1 MKKTIK
7 LLSIV
12 LAFLLAISVVSFAAD
27 GTATGKAGQ
36 TVEIEIEVDGNPGI
50 AMARLKV
57 SYDADALELKDVEDG
72 GIWGKTVHSDNL
84 TASPYTLFWS
94 NPTVTENIVENGT
107 LATLEFKI
115 KNGEINLDLAAF
127 KLEGE
132 DLKQYKL
139 SIYSRLE
146 ADYEHTKDLISVRE
160 NKLNEEKDALK
171 KQYGFFARLFNKEYK
186 GKMEKIKE
194 GLAGVRNSYKT
205 AKKEIQYRA
214 LKEFEDKD
222 LSMTRKE
229 MKALAAI
236 VKDTPPAL
244 VRIWDSTRQ
253 TEKEAFE
260 RAGQAYEKYDYIRER
275 ENERLARL
283 KERKQLDL
291 GDKIHKPVEK
301 TETVRETSVKEKEIE
316 KEQKVQEGPDLEK

>member
-1 MKKTIK
+1 MAKTIVRTK
-7 LLSIV
+7 
-12 LAFLLAISVVSFAAD
+12 
-27 GTATGKAGQ
+27 
-36 TVEIEIEVDGNPGI
+36 
-50 AMARLKV
+50 
-57 SYDADALELKDVEDG
+57 
-72 GIWGKTVHSDNL
+72 
-84 TASPYTLFWS
+84 
-94 NPTVTENIVENGT
+94 
-107 LATLEFKI
+107 EFKI

-139 SIYSRLE
+139 SVYSRLE
-146 ADYEHTKDLISVRE
+146 ADYEHTKDLISVKE

-194 GLAGVRNSYKT
+194 GLASVRDSYKT

-229 MKALAAI
+229 MKTLDAI
-236 VKDTPPAL
+236 VKDTSPAL

-253 TEKEAFE
+253 TEKEAYE
-260 RAGQAYEKYDYIRER
+260 RAGQAYGTYDQIAER
-275 ENERLARL
+275 ENAKLARF

-291 GDKIHKPVEK
+291 GDKIHKPAEK
-301 TETVRETSVKEKEIE
+301 KETVRESSVKEKEIGNQQKT
-316 KEQKVQEGPDLEK
+316 KEEPDLEK

>member
-1 MKKTIK
+1 MAKTIK
-7 LLSIV
+7 Q
-12 LAFLLAISVVSFAAD
+12 
-27 GTATGKAGQ
+27 K
-36 TVEIEIEVDGNPGI
+36 
-50 AMARLKV
+50 
-57 SYDADALELKDVEDG
+57 
-72 GIWGKTVHSDNL
+72 
-84 TASPYTLFWS
+84 
-94 NPTVTENIVENGT
+94 
-107 LATLEFKI
+107 EFKI
-115 KNGEINLDLAAF
+115 KNGEINLDLVAF

-146 ADYEHTKDLISVRE
+146 ADYEHTKDLISVKE
-160 NKLNEEKDALK
+160 NKLNEEKNALK

-194 GLAGVRNSYKT
+194 GLASVRDSYKT
-205 AKKEIQYRA
+205 AKKETQYRA

-229 MKALAAI
+229 MKALNAI
-236 VKDTPPAL
+236 VKNTSPAL

-260 RAGQAYEKYDYIRER
+260 RAGQAYKTYDQLQKEKED
-275 ENERLARL
+275 ERLGRINA
-283 KERKQLDL
+283 KKQLDL

-316 KEQKVQEGPDLEK
+316 KEQKVQETPDLEK

>member
-1 MKKTIK
+1 MAKTIK
-7 LLSIV
+7 Q
-12 LAFLLAISVVSFAAD
+12 
-27 GTATGKAGQ
+27 KQ
-36 TVEIEIEVDGNPGI
+36 
-50 AMARLKV
+50 
-57 SYDADALELKDVEDG
+57 
-72 GIWGKTVHSDNL
+72 
-84 TASPYTLFWS
+84 
-94 NPTVTENIVENGT
+94 
-107 LATLEFKI
+107 FKI
-115 KNGEINLDLAAF
+115 KNGEINLDLVAF

-146 ADYEHTKDLISVRE
+146 ADYEHTKDLISVKE
-160 NKLNEEKDALK
+160 NKLNEEKNALK

-194 GLAGVRNSYKT
+194 GLASVRDSYKT
-205 AKKEIQYRA
+205 AKQETQYRA

-229 MKALAAI
+229 MKTLDAI
-236 VKDTPPAL
+236 VKNTSPAL
-244 VRIWDSTRQ
+244 VRIWDSARQ
-253 TEKEAFE
+253 TEKESYE
-260 RAGQAYEKYDYIRER
+260 RAGQVRETYDQMAER
-275 ENERLARL
+275 QNAKLARF

>member
-1 MKKTIK
+1 MAKTIK
-7 LLSIV
+7 Q
-12 LAFLLAISVVSFAAD
+12 
-27 GTATGKAGQ
+27 KQ
-36 TVEIEIEVDGNPGI
+36 
-50 AMARLKV
+50 
-57 SYDADALELKDVEDG
+57 
-72 GIWGKTVHSDNL
+72 
-84 TASPYTLFWS
+84 
-94 NPTVTENIVENGT
+94 
-107 LATLEFKI
+107 FKI
-115 KNGEINLDLAAF
+115 RNGEINLDLAAF

-146 ADYEHTKDLISVRE
+146 ADYEHTKDLISVKE
-160 NKLNEEKDALK
+160 NKLNEEKNALK

-194 GLAGVRNSYKT
+194 GLAGVRNSYET
-205 AKKEIQYRA
+205 AKKETQYRA

-253 TEKEAFE
+253 TEKETYE
-260 RAGQAYEKYDYIRER
+260 RAAQAYGAYGTYDQMVER
-275 ENERLARL
+275 ENEKLARF

-291 GDKIHKPVEK
+291 GDKIHKTAEK

>member
-1 MKKTIK
+1 
-7 LLSIV
+7 
-12 LAFLLAISVVSFAAD
+12 
-27 GTATGKAGQ
+27 
-36 TVEIEIEVDGNPGI
+36 
-50 AMARLKV
+50 MA
-57 SYDADALELKDVEDG
+57 
-72 GIWGKTVHSDNL
+72 KTVKQKQ
-84 TASPYTLFWS
+84 
-94 NPTVTENIVENGT
+94 
-107 LATLEFKI
+107 FKI
-115 KNGEINLDLAAF
+115 KNGEPNLDLLAF

-146 ADYEHTKDLISVRE
+146 ADYEHTKDLISVKE
-160 NKLNEEKDALK
+160 NKLNEEKNALK

-194 GLAGVRNSYKT
+194 GLASVRNSYKT
-205 AKKEIQYRA
+205 AKKETQYRA

-229 MKALAAI
+229 MKALDAI
-236 VKDTPPAL
+236 VKNTSPAL

-260 RAGQAYEKYDYIRER
+260 RAGQTYDEIAER
-275 ENERLARL
+275 ENAKLARF

>member
-1 MKKTIK
+1 MAKRVKEKQFKVKK
-7 LLSIV
+7 
-12 LAFLLAISVVSFAAD
+12 
-27 GTATGKAGQ
+27 
-36 TVEIEIEVDGNPGI
+36 
-50 AMARLKV
+50 
-57 SYDADALELKDVEDG
+57 
-72 GIWGKTVHSDNL
+72 
-84 TASPYTLFWS
+84 
-94 NPTVTENIVENGT
+94 
-107 LATLEFKI
+107 
-115 KNGEINLDLAAF
+115 GEINLDLAAF

-146 ADYEHTKDLISVRE
+146 ADYEHTKDLISVKE
-160 NKLNEEKDALK
+160 NKLNEEKNALK

-222 LSMTRKE
+222 LMMTRKE
-229 MKALAAI
+229 MKTLDAI
-236 VKDTPPAL
+236 VKNTSPAL

-260 RAGQAYEKYDYIRER
+260 RAGQGYKTYDEIAER
-275 ENERLARL
+275 ENAKLARF
-283 KERKQLDL
+283 KEKTQLDL

>member
-1 MKKTIK
+1 M
-7 LLSIV
+7 
-12 LAFLLAISVVSFAAD
+12 A
-27 GTATGKAGQ
+27 Q
-36 TVEIEIEVDGNPGI
+36 TVK
-50 AMARLKV
+50 RRQ
-57 SYDADALELKDVEDG
+57 
-72 GIWGKTVHSDNL
+72 
-84 TASPYTLFWS
+84 
-94 NPTVTENIVENGT
+94 
-107 LATLEFKI
+107 FKI
-115 KNGEINLDLAAF
+115 TNGETNLDLVAF
-127 KLEGE
+127 QLEGE

-146 ADYEHTKDLISVRE
+146 ADYEHTKDLISVKE
-160 NKLNEEKDALK
+160 NKLNEEKNALK

-186 GKMEKIKE
+186 EKMEKIKE
-194 GLAGVRNSYKT
+194 GLAGVRDSYKT

-229 MKALAAI
+229 MKALDAI

-253 TEKEAFE
+253 TEKEAYE
-260 RAGQAYEKYDYIRER
+260 RAGQSYDTITER
-275 ENERLARL
+275 ENAKLARS

>member
-1 MKKTIK
+1 MAKRVKEKQFKVKK
-7 LLSIV
+7 
-12 LAFLLAISVVSFAAD
+12 
-27 GTATGKAGQ
+27 
-36 TVEIEIEVDGNPGI
+36 
-50 AMARLKV
+50 
-57 SYDADALELKDVEDG
+57 
-72 GIWGKTVHSDNL
+72 
-84 TASPYTLFWS
+84 
-94 NPTVTENIVENGT
+94 
-107 LATLEFKI
+107 
-115 KNGEINLDLAAF
+115 GEINLDLAAF

-146 ADYEHTKDLISVRE
+146 ADYEHTKDLISVKE

-194 GLAGVRNSYKT
+194 GLAGVRNSYNT

-222 LSMTRKE
+222 LWMTRKE

-253 TEKEAFE
+253 TEKEAYQ
-260 RAGQAYEKYDYIRER
+260 RSGQAYEAYDHIREQ
-275 ENERLARL
+275 ENERLARI
-283 KERKQLDL
+283 KEKKQLDL

-301 TETVRETSVKEKEIE
+301 KETVRETSVKEKEIE
-316 KEQKVQEGPDLEK
+316 KEQKIQEGPDLEK

>member
-1 MKKTIK
+1 
-7 LLSIV
+7 
-12 LAFLLAISVVSFAAD
+12 
-27 GTATGKAGQ
+27 
-36 TVEIEIEVDGNPGI
+36 
-50 AMARLKV
+50 MA
-57 SYDADALELKDVEDG
+57 
-72 GIWGKTVHSDNL
+72 KTVK
-84 TASPYTLFWS
+84 TKQ
-94 NPTVTENIVENGT
+94 
-107 LATLEFKI
+107 FKI
-115 KNGEINLDLAAF
+115 TNGEINLDLAAF

-146 ADYEHTKDLISVRE
+146 ADYEHTKDLISVKE
-160 NKLNEEKDALK
+160 NKLNEEKNALK

-186 GKMEKIKE
+186 EKMEKINE
-194 GLAGVRNSYKT
+194 GLADVRDSYET
-205 AKKEIQYRA
+205 AKKETQYRA

-229 MKALAAI
+229 MKALASI
-236 VKDTPPAL
+236 VKNTPPAL

-253 TEKEAFE
+253 TEKETYE
-260 RAGQAYEKYDYIRER
+260 RAAQAYEAYDHIRVQ

-301 TETVRETSVKEKEIE
+301 KETVRETSVKEKEVE

>member
-1 MKKTIK
+1 MAKTTIK
-7 LLSIV
+7 Q
-12 LAFLLAISVVSFAAD
+12 
-27 GTATGKAGQ
+27 KQ
-36 TVEIEIEVDGNPGI
+36 
-50 AMARLKV
+50 
-57 SYDADALELKDVEDG
+57 
-72 GIWGKTVHSDNL
+72 
-84 TASPYTLFWS
+84 
-94 NPTVTENIVENGT
+94 
-107 LATLEFKI
+107 FKI

-127 KLEGE
+127 QLEGE

-146 ADYEHTKDLISVRE
+146 ADYEHTKDLISVKE
-160 NKLNEEKDALK
+160 NKLNEEKNALK

-194 GLAGVRNSYKT
+194 GLASVRDSYQT

-229 MKALAAI
+229 MKALDAI
-236 VKDTPPAL
+236 VKNTSPAL

-260 RAGQAYEKYDYIRER
+260 RAGQAYET
-275 ENERLARL
+275 N

-301 TETVRETSVKEKEIE
+301 TEPVRETSVKEKEIE

>member
-1 MKKTIK
+1 MAKITIK
-7 LLSIV
+7 E
-12 LAFLLAISVVSFAAD
+12 
-27 GTATGKAGQ
+27 KQ
-36 TVEIEIEVDGNPGI
+36 
-50 AMARLKV
+50 
-57 SYDADALELKDVEDG
+57 
-72 GIWGKTVHSDNL
+72 
-84 TASPYTLFWS
+84 
-94 NPTVTENIVENGT
+94 
-107 LATLEFKI
+107 FKI

-127 KLEGE
+127 KLAGE

-139 SIYSRLE
+139 SIYSRRE
-146 ADYEHTKDLISVRE
+146 ADYEHTKDLISVKE
-160 NKLNEEKDALK
+160 NKLNEEKNALK

-194 GLAGVRNSYKT
+194 GLASVRESYKT
-205 AKKEIQYRA
+205 AKKETQYLA

-229 MKALAAI
+229 RKALAAI
-236 VKDTPPAL
+236 VKETSPAL

-253 TEKEAFE
+253 TEKEAYE
-260 RAGQAYEKYDYIRER
+260 RAGQAYEAYDHIRDQIRER
-275 ENERLARL
+275 ENAWLARA

-301 TETVRETSVKEKEIE
+301 TETVREPSVKEKEIE

>member
-1 MKKTIK
+1 MAKTIK
-7 LLSIV
+7 Q
-12 LAFLLAISVVSFAAD
+12 
-27 GTATGKAGQ
+27 KQ
-36 TVEIEIEVDGNPGI
+36 
-50 AMARLKV
+50 
-57 SYDADALELKDVEDG
+57 
-72 GIWGKTVHSDNL
+72 
-84 TASPYTLFWS
+84 
-94 NPTVTENIVENGT
+94 
-107 LATLEFKI
+107 FKI
-115 KNGEINLDLAAF
+115 KNGEINLDLVAF

-146 ADYEHTKDLISVRE
+146 ADYEHTKDLISVKE
-160 NKLNEEKDALK
+160 NKLNEEKNALK

-194 GLAGVRNSYKT
+194 GLASVRDSYET
-205 AKKEIQYRA
+205 AKKETQYRA

-229 MKALAAI
+229 MKTLDAI
-236 VKDTPPAL
+236 VKNTSPAL

-260 RAGQAYEKYDYIRER
+260 RAGQAYETYDHIRER
-275 ENERLARL
+275 ENARQASL
-283 KERKQLDL
+283 KEKKQLDL

-301 TETVRETSVKEKEIE
+301 TETVRENSVKEKEIE
-316 KEQKVQEGPDLEK
+316 KEQKVQETPDLEK

>member
-1 MKKTIK
+1 
-7 LLSIV
+7 
-12 LAFLLAISVVSFAAD
+12 
-27 GTATGKAGQ
+27 
-36 TVEIEIEVDGNPGI
+36 
-50 AMARLKV
+50 MA
-57 SYDADALELKDVEDG
+57 
-72 GIWGKTVHSDNL
+72 KTVK
-84 TASPYTLFWS
+84 TRK
-94 NPTVTENIVENGT
+94 
-107 LATLEFKI
+107 FKI
-115 KNGEINLDLAAF
+115 TNGEINLDLAAF

-146 ADYEHTKDLISVRE
+146 ADYEHTKDLISVKE
-160 NKLNEEKDALK
+160 NQLNEEKNALK

-194 GLAGVRNSYKT
+194 GLASVRDSYKA
-205 AKKEIQYRA
+205 AKQETQYRA

-222 LSMTRKE
+222 LAMTRKE
-229 MKALAAI
+229 MKTLAAI
-236 VKDTPPAL
+236 VKNTSPAL

-260 RAGQAYEKYDYIRER
+260 RAGQVNETYDQMIER
-275 ENERLARL
+275 ENAKLARF

-316 KEQKVQEGPDLEK
+316 KEQKVQEIPDLEK

>member
-1 MKKTIK
+1 
-7 LLSIV
+7 
-12 LAFLLAISVVSFAAD
+12 
-27 GTATGKAGQ
+27 
-36 TVEIEIEVDGNPGI
+36 
-50 AMARLKV
+50 MA
-57 SYDADALELKDVEDG
+57 
-72 GIWGKTVHSDNL
+72 KTVVK
-84 TASPYTLFWS
+84 TKQ
-94 NPTVTENIVENGT
+94 
-107 LATLEFKI
+107 FKI
-115 KNGEINLDLAAF
+115 KNGEINLDMAAF

-146 ADYEHTKDLISVRE
+146 ADYEHTKDLISVKE

-194 GLAGVRNSYKT
+194 GLASVRDSYKT
-205 AKKEIQYRA
+205 AKKETQYRA

-229 MKALAAI
+229 MKALDAI
-236 VKDTPPAL
+236 VKNTSPAL

-260 RAGQAYEKYDYIRER
+260 LAGQAYKTYDQLQKEKED
-275 ENERLARL
+275 ERLGRTNA
-283 KERKQLDL
+283 KKQLDL
-291 GDKIHKPVEK
+291 GDKIHKPMEK

-316 KEQKVQEGPDLEK
+316 KEQKVQEIPDLEK

>member
-1 MKKTIK
+1 
-7 LLSIV
+7 
-12 LAFLLAISVVSFAAD
+12 
-27 GTATGKAGQ
+27 
-36 TVEIEIEVDGNPGI
+36 
-50 AMARLKV
+50 MANTTKRR
-57 SYDADALELKDVEDG
+57 S
-72 GIWGKTVHSDNL
+72 
-84 TASPYTLFWS
+84 
-94 NPTVTENIVENGT
+94 
-107 LATLEFKI
+107 FKI
-115 KNGEINLDLAAF
+115 TNGEINLDLAAF

-139 SIYSRLE
+139 SIYSRRE
-146 ADYEHTKDLISVRE
+146 ADYEHTKDLISVKE
-160 NKLNEEKDALK
+160 NKLNEEKNALK

-194 GLAGVRNSYKT
+194 GLAGVRDSYKA
-205 AKKEIQYRA
+205 AKNETQYRA

-222 LSMTRKE
+222 LTMTRKE

-236 VKDTPPAL
+236 VKNTSPAL

-253 TEKEAFE
+253 TEKEAYE
-260 RAGQAYEKYDYIRER
+260 RAGQAYEAYDHIRER
-275 ENERLARL
+275 ENERLAHL

>member
-1 MKKTIK
+1 MAKTIK
-7 LLSIV
+7 Q
-12 LAFLLAISVVSFAAD
+12 
-27 GTATGKAGQ
+27 KQ
-36 TVEIEIEVDGNPGI
+36 
-50 AMARLKV
+50 
-57 SYDADALELKDVEDG
+57 
-72 GIWGKTVHSDNL
+72 
-84 TASPYTLFWS
+84 
-94 NPTVTENIVENGT
+94 
-107 LATLEFKI
+107 FKI

-127 KLEGE
+127 KLAGE

-160 NKLNEEKDALK
+160 NKLNEEKNALK

-194 GLAGVRNSYKT
+194 GLSSVRDSYKT

-253 TEKEAFE
+253 TEKEAYE
-260 RAGQAYEKYDYIRER
+260 RAAQSYDTMSER
-275 ENERLARL
+275 ENRF

>member
-1 MKKTIK
+1 MAKTIIREK
-7 LLSIV
+7 
-12 LAFLLAISVVSFAAD
+12 
-27 GTATGKAGQ
+27 Q
-36 TVEIEIEVDGNPGI
+36 
-50 AMARLKV
+50 
-57 SYDADALELKDVEDG
+57 
-72 GIWGKTVHSDNL
+72 
-84 TASPYTLFWS
+84 
-94 NPTVTENIVENGT
+94 
-107 LATLEFKI
+107 FKI
-115 KNGEINLDLAAF
+115 KNGEINLDMAAF

-205 AKKEIQYRA
+205 AKAETQYRA

-222 LSMTRKE
+222 LAMTRKE
-229 MKALAAI
+229 MKALNSI
-236 VKDTPPAL
+236 VKNTSPAL

-253 TEKEAFE
+253 TEKEAYE
-260 RAGQAYEKYDYIRER
+260 RAGQAYEAYDHIREQ
-275 ENERLARL
+275 ENERIARL

-291 GDKIHKPVEK
+291 GDKIHKPADKKEA
-301 TETVRETSVKEKEIE
+301 VRESSAKEKEIGNQQKA
-316 KEQKVQEGPDLEK
+316 KEDPDLEK

>member
-1 MKKTIK
+1 
-7 LLSIV
+7 
-12 LAFLLAISVVSFAAD
+12 
-27 GTATGKAGQ
+27 
-36 TVEIEIEVDGNPGI
+36 
-50 AMARLKV
+50 MANTTKRR
-57 SYDADALELKDVEDG
+57 
-72 GIWGKTVHSDNL
+72 T
-84 TASPYTLFWS
+84 
-94 NPTVTENIVENGT
+94 
-107 LATLEFKI
+107 FKI
-115 KNGEINLDLAAF
+115 TNGEINLDLAAF

-146 ADYEHTKDLISVRE
+146 ADYEHTKDLISVKE
-160 NKLNEEKDALK
+160 NKLNEEKNALK

-194 GLAGVRNSYKT
+194 GLAGVRDSYEN
-205 AKKEIQYRA
+205 AKKETQYRA

-222 LSMTRKE
+222 LTMTRKE

-236 VKDTPPAL
+236 VKNTSPAL
-244 VRIWDSTRQ
+244 VRIWDSARQ
-253 TEKEAFE
+253 TEKEAYE
-260 RAGQAYEKYDYIRER
+260 RAGQGYETYDQIRER
-275 ENERLARL
+275 ENAKLARF

-316 KEQKVQEGPDLEK
+316 KEQKVQEEPDLEK

>member
-1 MKKTIK
+1 MANTVKT
-7 LLSIV
+7 
-12 LAFLLAISVVSFAAD
+12 
-27 GTATGKAGQ
+27 
-36 TVEIEIEVDGNPGI
+36 
-50 AMARLKV
+50 
-57 SYDADALELKDVEDG
+57 
-72 GIWGKTVHSDNL
+72 KT
-84 TASPYTLFWS
+84 
-94 NPTVTENIVENGT
+94 
-107 LATLEFKI
+107 FKI

-146 ADYEHTKDLISVRE
+146 ADYEHTKDLISVKE
-160 NKLNEEKDALK
+160 NKLNEEKNALK

-194 GLAGVRNSYKT
+194 GLAGVRNSYET

-222 LSMTRKE
+222 LTMTRKE
-229 MKALAAI
+229 MKTLDAI

-260 RAGQAYEKYDYIRER
+260 RAGQAYETYGTYDQKAER
-275 ENERLARL
+275 ENAKLAHF
-283 KERKQLDL
+283 KERTQLDL

>member
-1 MKKTIK
+1 MAKQFKTK
-7 LLSIV
+7 
-12 LAFLLAISVVSFAAD
+12 
-27 GTATGKAGQ
+27 Q
-36 TVEIEIEVDGNPGI
+36 
-50 AMARLKV
+50 
-57 SYDADALELKDVEDG
+57 
-72 GIWGKTVHSDNL
+72 
-84 TASPYTLFWS
+84 
-94 NPTVTENIVENGT
+94 
-107 LATLEFKI
+107 FKI

-146 ADYEHTKDLISVRE
+146 ADYEHTKDLISVKE

-222 LSMTRKE
+222 LTMTRKE

-253 TEKEAFE
+253 TEKEAYE
-260 RAGQAYEKYDYIRER
+260 LAAQAYGTYGTYDQMVER
-275 ENERLARL
+275 ENAKLAHF

-301 TETVRETSVKEKEIE
+301 KETVRETSVKEKEIE

>member
-1 MKKTIK
+1 MAKTITRTK
-7 LLSIV
+7 
-12 LAFLLAISVVSFAAD
+12 
-27 GTATGKAGQ
+27 
-36 TVEIEIEVDGNPGI
+36 
-50 AMARLKV
+50 
-57 SYDADALELKDVEDG
+57 
-72 GIWGKTVHSDNL
+72 
-84 TASPYTLFWS
+84 
-94 NPTVTENIVENGT
+94 
-107 LATLEFKI
+107 EFKI

-139 SIYSRLE
+139 SIYSRRE
-146 ADYEHTKDLISVRE
+146 ADYEHTKDLISVKE

-194 GLAGVRNSYKT
+194 GLAGVRDSYQT

-229 MKALAAI
+229 MKALDAI
-236 VKDTPPAL
+236 VKNTSPAL

-260 RAGQAYEKYDYIRER
+260 RAGQTYDEIAER
-275 ENERLARL
+275 ENAKLARF

-316 KEQKVQEGPDLEK
+316 KEQKVQETPDLEK

>member
-1 MKKTIK
+1 MAKTIK
-7 LLSIV
+7 
-12 LAFLLAISVVSFAAD
+12 
-27 GTATGKAGQ
+27 Q
-36 TVEIEIEVDGNPGI
+36 
-50 AMARLKV
+50 RQ
-57 SYDADALELKDVEDG
+57 
-72 GIWGKTVHSDNL
+72 
-84 TASPYTLFWS
+84 
-94 NPTVTENIVENGT
+94 
-107 LATLEFKI
+107 FKI
-115 KNGEINLDLAAF
+115 KNGEINLDLVAF

-146 ADYEHTKDLISVRE
+146 ADYEHTKDLISVKE
-160 NKLNEEKDALK
+160 NKLNEEKNALK

-194 GLAGVRNSYKT
+194 GLAGVRDSYQT

-229 MKALAAI
+229 MKALDAI
-236 VKDTPPAL
+236 VKNTSPAL

-260 RAGQAYEKYDYIRER
+260 RAGQTYDEIAER
-275 ENERLARL
+275 ENAKLARF

-316 KEQKVQEGPDLEK
+316 KEQKVQEIPDLEK

>member
-1 MKKTIK
+1 M
-7 LLSIV
+7 
-12 LAFLLAISVVSFAAD
+12 A
-27 GTATGKAGQ
+27 Q
-36 TVEIEIEVDGNPGI
+36 TVK
-50 AMARLKV
+50 RR
-57 SYDADALELKDVEDG
+57 
-72 GIWGKTVHSDNL
+72 
-84 TASPYTLFWS
+84 
-94 NPTVTENIVENGT
+94 
-107 LATLEFKI
+107 EFKI

-127 KLEGE
+127 QLEGE

-139 SIYSRLE
+139 SIYSRRE

-160 NKLNEEKDALK
+160 NKLNEEKNALK

-205 AKKEIQYRA
+205 AKKETQYLA

-229 MKALAAI
+229 RKALAAI
-236 VKDTPPAL
+236 VKNTSPAL
-244 VRIWDSTRQ
+244 VRIWDSMRQ
-253 TEKEAFE
+253 TEKEAYE
-260 RAGQAYEKYDYIRER
+260 RAGQTHETYDQISER
-275 ENERLARL
+275 ENAKLARF
-283 KERKQLDL
+283 KERHQLDL

>member
-1 MKKTIK
+1 
-7 LLSIV
+7 
-12 LAFLLAISVVSFAAD
+12 
-27 GTATGKAGQ
+27 
-36 TVEIEIEVDGNPGI
+36 
-50 AMARLKV
+50 MA
-57 SYDADALELKDVEDG
+57 
-72 GIWGKTVHSDNL
+72 KTVK
-84 TASPYTLFWS
+84 TKQ
-94 NPTVTENIVENGT
+94 
-107 LATLEFKI
+107 FKI

-146 ADYEHTKDLISVRE
+146 ADYEHTKDLISVKE
-160 NKLNEEKDALK
+160 NKLNEEKNALK

-194 GLAGVRNSYKT
+194 GLASVRDSYKT
-205 AKKEIQYRA
+205 AKKETQYRA

-222 LSMTRKE
+222 LAMTRKE
-229 MKALAAI
+229 MKALDAI
-236 VKDTPPAL
+236 VKNTSPAL

-260 RAGQAYEKYDYIRER
+260 RAGQAYKTYDQLQKEKED
-275 ENERLARL
+275 ERLGRTNA
-283 KERKQLDL
+283 KKQLDL

-316 KEQKVQEGPDLEK
+316 KEQKVQESPDLEK

>member
-1 MKKTIK
+1 MAKRVKEKQFKVKK
-7 LLSIV
+7 
-12 LAFLLAISVVSFAAD
+12 
-27 GTATGKAGQ
+27 
-36 TVEIEIEVDGNPGI
+36 
-50 AMARLKV
+50 
-57 SYDADALELKDVEDG
+57 
-72 GIWGKTVHSDNL
+72 
-84 TASPYTLFWS
+84 
-94 NPTVTENIVENGT
+94 
-107 LATLEFKI
+107 
-115 KNGEINLDLAAF
+115 GEINLDLAAF

-146 ADYEHTKDLISVRE
+146 ADYEHTKDLISVKE

-194 GLAGVRNSYKT
+194 GLEGVRDSYKT

-229 MKALAAI
+229 LKTLDAI
-236 VKDTPPAL
+236 VKNTPPAL

-253 TEKEAFE
+253 NEKEAYE
-260 RAGQAYEKYDYIRER
+260 RAGQAYEAYDHIRER
-275 ENERLARL
+275 ENARLASL

-301 TETVRETSVKEKEIE
+301 TETVRETSVKEKEIA
-316 KEQKVQEGPDLEK
+316 KEQKVQETPDLEK

>member
-1 MKKTIK
+1 MAKTIK
-7 LLSIV
+7 E
-12 LAFLLAISVVSFAAD
+12 
-27 GTATGKAGQ
+27 KQ
-36 TVEIEIEVDGNPGI
+36 
-50 AMARLKV
+50 
-57 SYDADALELKDVEDG
+57 
-72 GIWGKTVHSDNL
+72 
-84 TASPYTLFWS
+84 
-94 NPTVTENIVENGT
+94 
-107 LATLEFKI
+107 FKI
-115 KNGEINLDLAAF
+115 KNGEINLDLVAF

-146 ADYEHTKDLISVRE
+146 ADYEHTKDLISIKE

-171 KQYGFFARLFNKEYK
+171 KQYGFFSRLFNKEYK

-194 GLAGVRNSYKT
+194 GLASVRDSYKT
-205 AKKEIQYRA
+205 AKTEIQYRA

-229 MKALAAI
+229 MRALDAI
-236 VKDTPPAL
+236 VKNTSPAL

-260 RAGQAYEKYDYIRER
+260 RAGQGYKTYDEIAER
-275 ENERLARL
+275 ENAKLARF
-283 KERKQLDL
+283 KEKKQLDL